1 MKESVRKLMTSI
13 TSLRITDYTMF
24 FCRVK
29 SLDLTLTILSGI
41 LAEDVIVAAD
51 NIDIEDIN
59 FVPGFH
65 S

>member
-1 MKESVRKLMTSI
+1 MTSI